1 MKKKKYLLTRF
12 GGIGDS
18 APIMVVAKQLKKLG
32 HTVDIALREDDHG
45 SKQVELL
52 TGTDC
57 CDNAMTFK
65 EIGPWKTRCVSHK
78 FGWVDITNI
87 YANYDEVI
95 DYMHIIEY
103 NDTCKSSFQNGPTDE
118 WKKHR
123 NSNWTNW
130 YDLHLAWANIDP
142 TSVPDE
148 EKRPQY
154 TLSDEELKEVSRIKL
169 KYSNSEVIVL
179 NPNASSLARTWYQAK
194 ELIKPLLKKYP
205 GAGIFFWSPSKSLWE
220 VFTTEGVS
228 EYQSPIKS
236 SLRASM
242 CVVGAADVYVG
253 ADTGFTHIAEGLEI
267 PHVAIY
273 SSVPG
278 WTRAQYY
285 KHQTIID
292 NGYYSFS
299 LTLGDPYRIVEGLQD
314 LSKQDKKL
322 MSIHESGVSIQEAAR
337 KLNTT
342 PEGVNLQMQAVKTRI
357 ESFER
362 VQSKSISKVTVKE
375 ILGHINRIIE
385 GSVL

>member
-18 APIMVVAKQLKKLG
+18 APMMVVAKQLKKLG

-45 SKQVELL
+45 NKQVDLL
-52 TGTDC
+52 KGTDC
-57 CDNAMTFK
+57 CDAAMTFK

-87 YANYDEVI
+87 YANYDEII
-95 DYMHIIEY
+95 DYMNIIEY
-103 NDTCKSSFQNGPTDE
+103 NDTCKSSFQTGPADE

-123 NSNWTNW
+123 NSNWQNW

-142 TSVPDE
+142 NSVPDD

-154 TLSDEELKEVSRIKL
+154 LL
-169 KYSNSEVIVL
+169 NSEEWQETRLIKDDYTKVIVL

-194 ELIKPLLKKYP
+194 ELIKPLLKQYP
-205 GAGIFFWSPSKSLWE
+205 GAGVFFWSPSKSVWE
-220 VFTTEGVS
+220 IFTEKGVS
-228 EYQSPIKS
+228 EYSSPIKS
-236 SLRASM
+236 PLRASM
-242 CVVGAADVYVG
+242 CVVGAADIYVG
-253 ADTGFTHIAEGLEI
+253 ADTGFTHIAEGLNI
-267 PHVAIY
+267 PHIAIY

-285 KHQTIID
+285 KHQTVID
-292 NGYYSFS
+292 KGFYSFS
-299 LTLGDPYRIVEGLQD
+299 LTLGDPLRIEEGLEG
-314 LSKQDKKL
+314 LSKHDKKL
-322 MSIHESGVSIQEAAR
+322 MSIHESGASIQEAAR
-337 KLNTT
+337 LLNTT
-342 PEGVNLQMQAVKTRI
+342 PEGVNLEMQAIKTRI

-362 VQSKSISKVTVKE
+362 VQSKSLSKVKVKE

-385 GSVL
+385 GAVL